1 MMLANQSAGTYQED
15 QVKFASPVTLVV
27 MLYDKAIQCLK
38 SSSSSIKSGETD
50 MKSKGLALCRAV
62 DIISELRAV
71 LDHQRGGEIAQ
82 RLDKLYAYMLERL
95 TVANYENN
103 STAIDEVTRLLEELR
118 EGWRGAARAAGPQAA
133 TP

>member
-1 MMLANQSAGTYQED
+1 MRLANQSAGTYQED
-15 QVKFASPVTLVV
+15 QVKFAAPVTLVV

-38 SSSSSIKSGETD
+38 SSSSTIKSRETNV
-50 MKSKGLALCRAV
+50 KSKGLTLCRAV

-71 LDHQRGGEIAQ
+71 IDHQRGGEIAQ
-82 RLDKLYAYMLERL
+82 QLDKLYAYMLERL

-103 STAIDEVTRLLEELR
+103 STAIDEVIRLLEELR
-118 EGWRGAARAAGPQAA
+118 EGWRGAARAAGPRVA